1 MNIRGVSFRVPQG
14 RNDILQEILDGIN
27 VQTLFWYNV
36 ESQNEVW
43 SVPQYEEFFQKEYYA
58 GHDLW
63 IILAMFIPPQ

>member
-14 RNDILQEILDGIN
+14 RNDILQAILDGIN

-43 SVPQYEEFFQKEYYA
+43 SVPHYKDFLRKSITP
-58 GHDLW
+58 GR
-63 IILAMFIPPQ
+63 ISMSRSNCRIL